1 MCLYVE
7 KDFAFYF
14 PAYLGLFHY
23 RKGLILFSTLSE
35 NSSVKHLFIMESPH
49 GTTWGLSWGL
59 DPSFGEAQQ

>member
-1 MCLYVE
+1 MPGCLYVE

-35 NSSVKHLFIMESPH
+35 TSSVKHLSWRVLMEPPGDSP
-49 GTTWGLSWGL
+49 GV
-59 DPSFGEAQQ
+59 